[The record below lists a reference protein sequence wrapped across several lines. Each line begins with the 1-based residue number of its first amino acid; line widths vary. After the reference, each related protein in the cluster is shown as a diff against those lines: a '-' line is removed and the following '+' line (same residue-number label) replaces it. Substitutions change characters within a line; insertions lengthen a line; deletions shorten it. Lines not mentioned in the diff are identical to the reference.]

1 VAQDGVNLN
10 KVMEVFWMG
19 GVGRGSENDQ
29 KVKTFYDVEC
39 SDFVPNLAGLG
50 GMICDR
56 KNLTQLGEVVP
67 RLQ

>member
-1 VAQDGVNLN
+1 VELGEAVKMIK
-10 KVMEVFWMG
+10 KVE
-19 GVGRGSENDQ
+19 
-29 KVKTFYDVEC
+29 TFYDVEC

-67 RLQ
+67 RQQ